1 MAAGLLHTADGGRQ
15 TPGKTLG
22 FGVFELRLGSSNV
35 YNVYFVYYSIT
46 YASKLDEKRASLRGM
61 KRKKKERNH
70 IAFEAI
76 HHEVIRTI
84 RAREERF
91 G

>member
-1 MAAGLLHTADGGRQ
+1 MAGDVMAAGLLHTADGGRQ

-61 KRKKKERNH
+61 KRKKK
-70 IAFEAI
+70 
-76 HHEVIRTI
+76 
-84 RAREERF
+84 REKSHCV
-91 G
+91 